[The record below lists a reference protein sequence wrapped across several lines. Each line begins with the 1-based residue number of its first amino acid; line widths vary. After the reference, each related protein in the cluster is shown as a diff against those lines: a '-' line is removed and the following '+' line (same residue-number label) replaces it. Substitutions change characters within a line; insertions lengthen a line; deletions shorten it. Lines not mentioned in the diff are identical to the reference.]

1 MPSHHPSC
9 DRGAYIPRVPAKGGM
24 SRGFTLIEMI
34 VVIVISGIIAGIVAI
49 FIKAPVQ
56 GYVDSARRAELT
68 DIADLAVRRMARD
81 IRTSVPN
88 SLRTATCSPLCVEFL
103 PTKDGGRYRA
113 IETGAGPSD
122 VLDFSIA
129 DTSFDSLGPA
139 ITFANGDQIVVGS
152 TESSG
157 NPPYQDVTSVTTC
170 NRRPVSAFGSLTN
183 VSITSADPFPPF
195 SRLWDASPASQRFD
209 VVDGV
214 QQAVTYACEGT
225 LGTLDAKG
233 DGQGRLVRHWG
244 YGFNPVQ
251 ASPAA
256 LGGSSSTLADKVSGC
271 QIDYAVANQRFGL
284 LAIRLTLTSGGETVT
299 LYNEVHVSNA
309 P

>member
-1 MPSHHPSC
+1 
-9 DRGAYIPRVPAKGGM
+9 
-24 SRGFTLIEMI
+24 MI

-68 DIADLAVRRMARD
+68 DVADLAVRRISRD

-88 SLRTATCSPLCVEFL
+88 SIRISACSSLCVEFL

-113 IETGAGPSD
+113 VETGAGPSD

-157 NPPYQDVTSVTTC
+157 NPPYQDVTTVAMC
-170 NRRPVSAFGSLTN
+170 NRRPVSAFGALTN
-183 VSITSADPFPPF
+183 VSITSANPFPPF

-214 QQAVTYACEGT
+214 QQAVTYSCEGT
-225 LGTLDAKG
+225 LGTLDANG
-233 DGQGRLVRHWG
+233 DGQGTLVRHWG
-244 YGFNPVQ
+244 YGFNPAQVAP
-251 ASPAA
+251 AS
-256 LGGSSSTLADKVSGC
+256 LGGSSSILADKVSGC
-271 QIDYAVANQRFGL
+271 QIDYAPANQRYGL
-284 LAIRLTLTSGGETVT
+284 LSVRLTLTRGGESVT
-299 LYNEVHVSNA
+299 LYNETHVSNA